1 MAEEPNP
8 TMEVHHHPDLHH
20 KKKRW
25 KEYLLE
31 FIMIFLAVT
40 LGFFAESLRETISD
54 KQKEKE
60 YIFSLVQNLKD
71 DTAVFNSVIHENQ
84 QKEKRLESLLSLA
97 TKNIGDTAVRRSFY
111 LYSLKGVSF
120 YSVFKSND
128 ATMLQLKNSGG
139 FRFIKKD
146 HVADSIAKYDN
157 EVKIIYAAE
166 ELYIRVTNDALKA
179 TLDVMDYT
187 ILHDTT
193 YYQNNEFRNKYL
205 PLLTE
210 DRTKMKLLYN
220 YIEIEI
226 GGTENYLNNLKSR
239 LPFAASLINFLKKEY
254 ALD

>member
-1 MAEEPNP
+1 
-8 TMEVHHHPDLHH
+8 MEIHHHPDLHH
-20 KKKRW
+20 KTKRW

-31 FIMIFLAVT
+31 FMMIFLAVT

-60 YIFSLVQNLKD
+60 YIFSLVQNMKD
-71 DTAVFNSVIHENQ
+71 DTTVFNSVIRENE
-84 QKEKRLESLLSLA
+84 EKKKKLEKLLSLSA
-97 TKNIGDTAVRRSFY
+97 KNIQDNGVRRSFY
-111 LYSLKGVSF
+111 TYALGGISF
-120 YSVFKSND
+120 YSVFKTND

-157 EVKIIYAAE
+157 YVKIIYAAE
-166 ELYIRVTNDALKA
+166 DLYVRVTNDALKA

-193 YYQNNEFRNKYL
+193 YFQDNEFKNKYL
-205 PLLTE
+205 PFLTE
-210 DRTKMKLLYN
+210 DKTKLRLLYN

-226 GGTENYLNNLKSR
+226 GGTENYINNLKAR
-239 LPFAASLINFLKKEY
+239 LPLVISLINFLKKEY
-254 ALD
+254 EVD

>member
-1 MAEEPNP
+1 MD
-8 TMEVHHHPDLHH
+8 VHHHPDLHH
-20 KKKRW
+20 KTKRW

-31 FIMIFLAVT
+31 FMMIFLAVT

-60 YIFSLVQNLKD
+60 YIFSLVQNMKD
-71 DTAVFNSVIHENQ
+71 DTAVFNSVIRENEL
-84 QKEKRLESLLSLA
+84 KKNKLEKLLSLSA
-97 TKNIGDTAVRRSFY
+97 RNIQDSGVRKLFY
-111 LYSLKGVSF
+111 TYSLSAISF

-157 EVKIIYAAE
+157 YVKIIYAAE
-166 ELYIRVTNDALKA
+166 DLYVRVTNDALKA
-179 TLDVMDYT
+179 TLEVMDYT

-193 YYQNNEFRNKYL
+193 YFQDNEFKNKYL
-205 PLLTE
+205 PFLNTDKSKL
-210 DRTKMKLLYN
+210 RLLYN

-226 GGTENYLNNLKSR
+226 GGTENYINNLKAR
-239 LPFAASLINFLKKEY
+239 LPGVISLINFLRKEY
-254 ALD
+254 ELD